1 MSPLAIGLLIFVT
14 VTAVLATGLPIAF
27 GLGAVAFLF
36 MVIFDGWT
44 SIHFL
49 PETVFAGLSDFTLVS
64 LPMFIIMG
72 AAVASSRAGSDL
84 YEALSRWLHRVP
96 GSLVISNIGACAL
109 FSALTGSSPA
119 TCAAIGKMGIPEMR
133 KRGYDADLA
142 TGAIA
147 AGGTLGILI
156 PPSIT
161 MILYGIAS
169 ETSIGRLFLAGIIP
183 GLLLMLLFMAWA
195 LFLSW
200 KRGTVIL
207 DSDRIFSLREKFELL
222 PRLLPFMAVIVGVV
236 YALYGGIATPSEAA
250 GVGAALCLLMVV
262 LIYRVWRA
270 HDLWLIFRDGLRE
283 SGMLLLII
291 GTSILFGYMMSSLQ
305 VTQSVAGAIAGMH
318 ANKWLVLLAIN
329 ALLLVAGCF
338 LPPAAIILMTTPILI
353 PVITAS
359 GFDPIWFGVVLTI
372 NMELGLITPPVGL
385 NLFVINGITPD
396 VRLPTILKGALPF
409 MLCMVLAIVILCFA
423 PGLATWLPAQMMG

>member
-1 MSPLAIGLLIFVT
+1 MSSLAIGLLVFVVT
-14 VTAVLATGLPIAF
+14 VAVLATGLPIAF
-27 GLGAVAFLF
+27 GLGAVALLF
-36 MVIFDGWT
+36 MVIFDGWQ
-44 SIHFL
+44 SVHFV
-49 PETVFAGLSDFTLVS
+49 PETIFAGLSDFTLVS
-64 LPMFIIMG
+64 LPMFVIMG

-84 YEALSRWLHRVP
+84 YEALARWLHRVP

-133 KRGYDADLA
+133 RRGYDADLA

-169 ETSIGRLFLAGIIP
+169 ETSIGRLFLAGVIP
-183 GLLLMLLFMAWA
+183 GLLITGLFMAWA

-200 KRGTVIL
+200 KRGTVL
-207 DSDRIFSLREKFELL
+207 VDHGRRYSLKEKLELL
-222 PRLLPFMAVIVGVV
+222 PRLLPFMLVIVGVI

-250 GVGAALCLLMVV
+250 GVGAALCLVMVIV
-262 LIYRVWRA
+262 IYRVWKPM
-270 HDLWLIFRDGLRE
+270 DLWAILRDGLRE
-283 SGMLLLII
+283 SGMLLMII

-305 VTQSVAGAIAGMH
+305 VTQSVAESIAAMQV
-318 ANKWLVLLAIN
+318 NKWVVLAAIN
-329 ALLLVAGCF
+329 LLLLVAGCF
-338 LPPAAIILMTTPILI
+338 LPPAAIILMTTPILM
-353 PVITAS
+353 PVITSA

-396 VRLPTILKGALPF
+396 VRLPTILRGAFPF
-409 MLCMVLAIVILCFA
+409 MMCMVVAIVILSVF
-423 PGLATWLPAQMMG
+423 PELATWLPRTLMG

>member
-1 MSPLAIGLLIFVT
+1 MSPLLIGVLVFVT
-14 VTAVLATGLPIAF
+14 TMLVLSTGLPIAF
-27 GLGAVAFLF
+27 GLGAVALGF
-36 MVIFDGWT
+36 MIIFDGW
-44 SIHFL
+44 SSVHFL
-49 PETVFAGLSDFTLVS
+49 PETIFSGLDDFTLVS
-64 LPMFIIMG
+64 LPMFVIMG

-84 YEALSRWLHRVP
+84 YEALARLLHKVP

-156 PPSIT
+156 PPSVT

-169 ETSIGRLFLAGIIP
+169 ETSIGRLFIAGILP
-183 GLLLMLLFMAWA
+183 GLMLTGLFMAWA

-200 KRGTVIL
+200 KRGTVL
-207 DSDRIFSLREKFELL
+207 VDKDRIYSLKEKVELL
-222 PRLLPFMAVIVGVV
+222 PRLLPFLAVIAGVV

-250 GVGAALCLLMVV
+250 GVGAMLCLVMVAV
-262 LIYRVWRA
+262 IYKVWRPRDMW
-270 HDLWLIFRDGLRE
+270 HILRDGLRE

-305 VTQSVAGAIAGMH
+305 VTQSVAEAIGALQV
-318 ANKWLVLLAIN
+318 NRWLVLAAIN
-329 ALLLVAGCF
+329 LMLLVAGCF

-353 PVITAS
+353 PVITAA

-385 NLFVINGITPD
+385 NLFVINGISPD
-396 VRLPTILKGALPF
+396 IKLTTILKGAFPF
-409 MLCMVLAIVILCFA
+409 MVCMVVAILILCVF
-423 PGLATWLPAQMMG
+423 PEIATWLPTKVMG

>member
-1 MSPLAIGLLIFVT
+1 MSPLLIGLLIFAVT
-14 VTAVLATGLPIAF
+14 IAMLATGMPIAF
-27 GLGAVAFLF
+27 ALGAVALLF
-36 MVIFDGWT
+36 MVSVDGWN
-44 SIHFL
+44 SVNFV
-49 PETVFAGLSDFTLVS
+49 PETIFAGLNDFTLVS

-84 YEALSRWLHRVP
+84 YEALARWLHKVP

-169 ETSIGRLFLAGIIP
+169 ETSIGRLFIAGIIP
-183 GLLLMLLFMAWA
+183 GLLLVLLFMAWA

-200 KRGTVIL
+200 KRGTKLV
-207 DSDRIFSLREKFELL
+207 DSDRIYSMKEKLELL
-222 PRLLPFMAVIVGVV
+222 PKLLPFIAVIVGVV

-250 GVGAALCLLMVV
+250 GVGALLCLVMVMV
-262 LIYRVWRA
+262 IYRVWQPMA
-270 HDLWLIFRDGLRE
+270 LWAILRDGLRE
-283 SGMLLLII
+283 SGMLLMII

-305 VTQSVAGAIAGMH
+305 VTQAVATSIGDLQVNRWVILA
-318 ANKWLVLLAIN
+318 AIN
-329 ALLLVAGCF
+329 LMLLVAGMF
-338 LPPAAIILMTTPILI
+338 LPPAAIILMTTPILMPI
-353 PVITAS
+353 IRSA
-359 GFDPIWFGVVLTI
+359 GFDPIWFGVILTI

-385 NLFVINGITPD
+385 NLFVINGIVPD
-396 VRLPTILKGALPF
+396 VKLPTILKGAFPF
-409 MLCMVLAIVILCFA
+409 MLCMVVAIVILCLF
-423 PGLATWLPAQMMG
+423 PGLATWLPQKLMG

>member
-1 MSPLAIGLLIFVT
+1 MSPLLIGVLVFATTML
-14 VTAVLATGLPIAF
+14 VLATGLPIAF
-27 GLGAVAFLF
+27 GLGAVALGF
-36 MVIFDGWT
+36 MIIFDGW
-44 SIHFL
+44 SSVHFL
-49 PETVFAGLSDFTLVS
+49 PETIFSGLDDFTLVS
-64 LPMFIIMG
+64 LPMFVIMG

-84 YEALSRWLHRVP
+84 YEALARLLHKVP

-156 PPSIT
+156 PPSVT

-169 ETSIGRLFLAGIIP
+169 ETSIGRLFIAGILP
-183 GLLLMLLFMAWA
+183 GLMLTGLFMAWA

-200 KRGTVIL
+200 KRGTVLI
-207 DSDRIFSLREKFELL
+207 DKDRIYSLKEKVELL
-222 PRLLPFMAVIVGVV
+222 PRLLPFLAVIAGVV

-250 GVGAALCLLMVV
+250 GVGAMLCLVMVAV
-262 LIYRVWRA
+262 IYKVWRP
-270 HDLWLIFRDGLRE
+270 RDMWHILRDSLRE

-305 VTQSVAGAIAGMH
+305 VTQSVAEAIGALQV
-318 ANKWLVLLAIN
+318 NRWVVLAAIN
-329 ALLLVAGCF
+329 LMLLVAGCF
-338 LPPAAIILMTTPILI
+338 LPPAAIILMTTPILM
-353 PVITAS
+353 PVITAA

-385 NLFVINGITPD
+385 NLFVINGISPD
-396 VRLPTILKGALPF
+396 IKLTTILKGAFPF
-409 MLCMVLAIVILCFA
+409 MIAMVVAILILCVF
-423 PGLATWLPAQMMG
+423 PEIATWLPTKVMG